1 LLLFF
6 LLEDFLLLDLLL
18 LLLEELLEDLELATT
33 AFVLRLPPE
42 PAE

>member
-1 LLLFF
+1 
-6 LLEDFLLLDLLL
+6 LLL
-18 LLLEELLEDLELATT
+18 LLPEDFFPEDLFPLPEEELLLVLELETT